1 MWSPETLDPA
11 GPRYLA
17 VADAIARDVESGRL
31 AAGARLP
38 PQRDLAARLGVD
50 PTTVTRAYTEAR
62 RRGLIAGH
70 VGRGT
75 FVRGGADPGDAAGE
89 GEQAEVVDLS
99 LNYPPRATSALAAEA
114 MAEALRALRRVDLL
128 EELLQYQPHAGRVS
142 HRAAG
147 AAWVRRRG
155 MEADAGRISVCSGG
169 QHALGVLLATLLQTG
184 DRVAC
189 EELTYPGFR
198 GVAELLGVPLAPLPL
213 DAEGIRPDAFADV
226 CRSGGVSMLYCVPT
240 AQNPTTA
247 TMSVARRREIAGI
260 AREHGVRIV
269 EDDIYGALLSDA
281 PPALSSF
288 APELGYFVSSLSKA
302 LAPGLRIAYLLAP
315 TERDAERLLATIR
328 LTVWM
333 APPLT
338 AEVAARWITGG
349 AADRLLAANR
359 AAARERQALAAR
371 LLAPYSPAA
380 HPEAFHLWLPLP
392 APWDPTAF
400 ALQARLRGVVVS
412 PASAFALR
420 GAAVPSAVR
429 LSLSAPATMAP
440 LQRALEILA
449 ALLAGGPTEGV
460 AVL

>member
-38 PQRDLAARLGVD
+38 PQRELAARLGVD

-75 FVRGGADPGDAAGE
+75 FVRGAADEDAAAD
-89 GEQAEVVDLS
+89 AESGGVVDLS
-99 LNYPPRATSALAAEA
+99 LNYPPRATSAAAAAA
-114 MAEALRALRRVDLL
+114 MAETLRGMRGGDLL
-128 EELLQYQPHAGRVS
+128 EELLQYQPHAGRAS

-147 AAWVRRRG
+147 AAWIRRRG
-155 MEADAGRISVCSGG
+155 LDADPARVSVCSGG
-169 QHALGVLLATLLQTG
+169 QHAVVVLLTTLLRPG
-184 DRVAC
+184 DRIAC

-198 GVAELLGVPLAPLPL
+198 GIAELLGVPVVPLPL
-213 DAEGIRPDAFADV
+213 DAEGIRPEAFDEA
-226 CRSGGVSMLYCVPT
+226 CWSGGVRALYTVPT

-247 TMSVARRREIAGI
+247 TMSAARRRQIAEI
-260 AREHGVRIV
+260 AREHEVRIV
-269 EDDIYGALLSDA
+269 EDDIYGVLPTDA
-281 PPALSSF
+281 PPALVSF

-315 TERDAERLLATIR
+315 TEREAERLLATIR
-328 LTVWM
+328 LTTWM

-338 AEVAARWITGG
+338 AEVAARWIADGT
-349 AADRLLAANR
+349 ADRLLASNR
-359 AAARERQALAAR
+359 GAARERQALAAR
-371 LLAPYSPAA
+371 ILAPYAPMAQ
-380 HPEAFHLWLPLP
+380 PEAFHLWLPLP
-392 APWDPTAF
+392 PPWDATGF

-420 GAAVPSAVR
+420 GAPVPAAVR
-429 LSLSAPATMAP
+429 LSLSAPASTAT

-449 ALLAGGPTEGV
+449 SLLAAGPTEGV
-460 AVL
+460 PVL